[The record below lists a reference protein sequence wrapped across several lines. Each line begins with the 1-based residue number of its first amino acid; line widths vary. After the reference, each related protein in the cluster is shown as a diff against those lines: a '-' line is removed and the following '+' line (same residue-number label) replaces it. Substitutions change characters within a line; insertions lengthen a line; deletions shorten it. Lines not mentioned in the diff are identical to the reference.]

1 LYLQIQWQEVA
12 NFTKDLDEIYFQ
24 DFMDMF
30 RTFKNQVEKK
40 RSNEVSKKQKIEKQ
54 TDYPNKK

>member
-1 LYLQIQWQEVA
+1 
-12 NFTKDLDEIYFQ
+12 
-24 DFMDMF
+24 MF